1 MIIHCFNIFNIC
13 RAICNDESLSEKN
26 AMYLIAGIL
35 EMVIFDILF
44 LIFFVT
50 REP

>member
-1 MIIHCFNIFNIC
+1 MIIHCFNIFSIC

-35 EMVIFDILF
+35 EMVIFDGILF
-44 LIFFVT
+44 AFL
-50 REP
+50 R